1 MIIGATFAAFSYF
14 SPILLNVSGY
24 DASTIPLL
32 LMLYGAA
39 TVIGN
44 FIVGRLAD
52 RHTMQV
58 LFWGQIILT
67 AALIAFAIFG
77 QLQPVALGALILIGL
92 TGVALNPAMVARVI
106 KTANASPLVNTVH
119 ASVINI
125 GLFAGSALGG
135 LGISL
140 DFGMRAPLWVGA
152 ALAVIGVLSVVPL
165 VVKEKVGRKT
175 VKVAGALQSECA

>member
-1 MIIGATFAAFSYF
+1 
-14 SPILLNVSGY
+14 
-24 DASTIPLL
+24 
-32 LMLYGAA
+32 
-39 TVIGN
+39 
-44 FIVGRLAD
+44 

-58 LFWGQIILT
+58 LFWGQIVLT
-67 AALIAFAIFG
+67 AALIAFALFG

-152 ALAVIGVLSVVPL
+152 GLAVVGVLSVVPL
-165 VVKEKVGRKT
+165 VWRRTSSTNAVKL
-175 VKVAGALQSECA
+175 AAALGSECT